1 MARFRREVNQVLRLG
16 PLQIDAP
23 IYLLRQA
30 VFQELQDTL
39 DRDSSSLAQLECDKA
54 EARTR
59 LDELEQQKS
68 KLDAMLTDVRNK
80 VQEEN
85 ENVKTWNIYK

>member
-1 MARFRREVNQVLRLG
+1 M
-16 PLQIDAP
+16 
-23 IYLLRQA
+23 
-30 VFQELQDTL
+30 QELQDTL

-59 LDELEQQKS
+59 LDVLEQQKS
-68 KLDAMLTDVRNK
+68 KLDAMLTDVREK

-85 ENVKTWNIYK
+85 ENVSPKSVSQTRFRALD

>member
-1 MARFRREVNQVLRLG
+1 M
-16 PLQIDAP
+16 
-23 IYLLRQA
+23 
-30 VFQELQDTL
+30 QELQDTL

-68 KLDAMLTDVRNK
+68 KLDAMLTDVREK

-85 ENVKTWNIYK
+85 ENVSPKSVSQTRFTALD